1 MNETILAYP
10 EPFFDMFG
18 MSPCNLEERLNILAL
33 DLIKPNA
40 HRNPIGPGKSL
51 AVFVRCLSTG
61 DAFTTIAQSYRI
73 RMQVQRMYGEK
84 GIQNIVG

>member
-33 DLIKPNA
+33 DLMKPNA
-40 HRNPIGPGKSL
+40 HRDTIGPGKSL
-51 AVFVRCLSTG
+51 AVFVRCLSTD
-61 DAFTTIAQSYRI
+61 DAFTTVAQSYPI
-73 RMQVQRMYGEK
+73 RMQVHRTYGEK
-84 GIQNIVG
+84 GMQNIVG